1 MSHRREAPFVPIVF
15 GKEHKS
21 VRRKIAKLVAL
32 RFAHGKSTFFDST
45 TYAPRYPLE
54 VIAPALIRCMV
65 EAMECGEELS
75 LSVPESRL
83 WQQMFPD
90 TRRKPA
96 KPDPENRQSSV

>member
-32 RFAHGKSTFFDST
+32 RFAYGKSTFFDST

-54 VIAPALIRCMV
+54 VIAPALVRSV
-65 EAMECGEELS
+65 TEAMECGEEFDF
-75 LSVPESRL
+75 SVPEFRL
-83 WQQMFPD
+83 WQQMFPG

-96 KPDPENRQSSV
+96 RPDPENRQPSV